1 MNPALNPDTPP
12 PPPPKPGS
20 HEPSRGGTPQ
30 TNPAALPQAVSG
42 AYQTQ
47 EGVRGGGNLQQQPQQ
62 QPPQTEASLP
72 RPPTVEEGWLP
83 DVVQDKS

>member
-30 TNPAALPQAVSG
+30 TNPAGLPQASSR

-47 EGVRGGGNLQQQPQQ
+47 EGMRGSGYGQQQQAS
-62 QPPQTEASLP
+62 TEASLP
-72 RPPTVEEGWLP
+72 RPPTAEEGWLP